1 MMGAGRDGVPGGLD
15 DEDDEFEVFSG
26 FDKDNKPTNKPTT
39 SGGRGGGND
48 GSGLSWD
55 AERKVWEKHTKA
67 NPWGGNS
74 SSRSS
79 FGWDLRG
86 SATFT
91 SPASL
96 LRIRSQAEKIFDDNI
111 SSSIFSSP
119 SMQRLKAQT
128 DSMFAGLT
136 DSISTVTSVFTDV
149 RSTLF
154 SWFR

>member
-1 MMGAGRDGVPGGLD
+1 MVCGR
-15 DEDDEFEVFSG
+15 
-26 FDKDNKPTNKPTT
+26 
-39 SGGRGGGND
+39 ND

-67 NPWGGNS
+67 NPFGGAG
-74 SSRSS
+74 RSS
-79 FGWDLRG
+79 FGGWDLRA
-86 SATFT
+86 SASFT

-96 LRIRSQAEKIFDDNI
+96 LRIRSQAEKIFEDNV

-136 DSISTVTSVFTDV
+136 DSFSSVTSVITDV